1 MCVWVTVVL
10 YTSAVTV
17 AIMVGVSSG
26 APRTADQLQPS
37 EINSEAVENKN
48 VVNNVWEFARISG
61 PISPLGTLSQLS
73 EVGAAAAGAGA
84 GAATSF
90 SGLSPCEN
98 AIASCCGANNLGRR
112 ASCFEIL
119 GCEGAWF
126 GDLCRTE
133 LQREVY
139 NEIAQGFT
147 FNK

>member
-1 MCVWVTVVL
+1 MFVCRMLYGFGVVL
-10 YTSAVTV
+10 V
-17 AIMVGVSSG
+17 MVDVSNG
-26 APRTADQLQPS
+26 APQNLLEAEVDQ
-37 EINSEAVENKN
+37 EGENKN
-48 VVNNVWEFARISG
+48 VVNNIWEFARVSG
-61 PISPLGTLSQLS
+61 PISPHAQSSPLTAA
-73 EVGAAAAGAGA
+73 VGGDATGGAS
-84 GAATSF
+84 SF

-139 NEIAQGFT
+139 REIALGFSV
-147 FNK
+147 KK